1 MKSFMIDNKKP
12 VNFLLD
18 WAAIIALFLCTIL
31 FTAKLG
37 SAFFSSANF
46 INILRSMAITT
57 IFAIAATM
65 TMACDGFDIIKQAGL
80 ELRISKDIKISTDRG
95 RIEFDILKLQGE
107 AAPGMVPKV
116 YLYDGVMCAFVME
129 DMINHTMMR
138 TALMQHTVYPK
149 FADQIS
155 SFLVDTLLSSTDL
168 VMNHKQKKE
177 MVKKFINPDLCEI
190 TEDLVYSEPYVD
202 YNHRNNLFKP
212 NEAFIQK
219 EIYDDTDLRLEVAKL
234 KFRFMNDAQAL
245 IHGDLHTGSIFINKE
260 HLFVFDPEFAFYGPI
275 GYDVGNVLANMFF
288 AWCNGDAMIADKS
301 KKEEFCKWT
310 IESIRDI
317 ADMFI
322 AKFKKAYAKK
332 VTDIMAKTQGFLD
345 YYLNS
350 ILEDT
355 AGCTGLELIR
365 RTVGMA
371 NVKDITSIPEE
382 NKRMRAERIII
393 VLAKDCIKNRAR
405 FKCGSDYVTAIE
417 AAIKKI
423 DREV

>member
-1 MKSFMIDNKKP
+1 
-12 VNFLLD
+12 
-18 WAAIIALFLCTIL
+18 
-31 FTAKLG
+31 
-37 SAFFSSANF
+37 
-46 INILRSMAITT
+46 
-57 IFAIAATM
+57 
-65 TMACDGFDIIKQAGL
+65 
-80 ELRISKDIKISTDRG
+80 
-95 RIEFDILKLQGE
+95 
-107 AAPGMVPKV
+107 
-116 YLYDGVMCAFVME
+116 
-129 DMINHTMMR
+129 
-138 TALMQHTVYPK
+138 
-149 FADQIS
+149 
-155 SFLVDTLLSSTDL
+155 
-168 VMNHKQKKE
+168 
-177 MVKKFINPDLCEI
+177 
-190 TEDLVYSEPYVD
+190 
-202 YNHRNNLFKP
+202 
-212 NEAFIQK
+212 
-219 EIYDDTDLRLEVAKL
+219 
-234 KFRFMNDAQAL
+234 MNDAQAL

-288 AWCNGDAMIADKS
+288 AWCNGDAMIAGKS

-332 VTDIMAKTQGFLD
+332 VTDSMAKTPGFLD

-371 NVKDITSIPEE
+371 NVKDITLIPEE

-405 FKCGSDYVTAIE
+405 FKCGSDYVAAIE